1 MNSGAANEHDRSDG
15 CGSCDDPAAQ
25 AGAGSRTDS
34 RRESAS
40 RLRLALALAAVYM
53 VAEAFGG
60 WWTNSLALLADSG
73 HMLSDVAA
81 LGISLAALRA
91 AARAPTSSRTWGFH
105 RAEALAALANAT
117 FLCVVAAGICWQAAH
132 RLTRAEDVE
141 ASLAFVIATGG
152 LLVNL
157 TGMSMLG
164 HGDEHGIGVRSAWL
178 HMLGDAL
185 GSAGAMASAAL
196 IALFGWRWADPVA
209 SLLIALLIVRSA
221 FALLMETV
229 DVLMEA
235 APHHIDVDTVR
246 AELEGL
252 AGVKNVHDLHVWTI
266 TSGMEALS
274 GHITVAAG
282 TASRDVLVRAR
293 RILRERFH
301 IDHVTL
307 QIEEVHEPVRSG

>member
-1 MNSGAANEHDRSDG
+1 MNVRSAHLHDRSDA
-15 CGSCDDPAAQ
+15 CGGCDDPAPQ
-25 AGAGSRTDS
+25 GGSLLDS

-40 RLRLALALAAVYM
+40 RLRIALSLAAVYM
-53 VAEAFGG
+53 VAEAVGG
-60 WWTNSLALLADSG
+60 WWTNSLALLADAG

-81 LGISLAALRA
+81 LGISLAALQT

-105 RAEALAALANAT
+105 RAEALAALANAV
-117 FLCVVAAGICWQAAH
+117 FLCVVSAGICWQAAH
-132 RLTRAEDVE
+132 RLTSLEDV
-141 ASLAFVIATGG
+141 AAPLAFVIATGG

-157 TGMSMLG
+157 AGMAVLG
-164 HGDEHGIGVRSAWL
+164 HGHDHGIGVRSAWL

-185 GSAGAMASAAL
+185 GSAGAMGSAAV

-229 DVLMEA
+229 GVLMEA

-246 AELEGL
+246 AELSGL
-252 AGVKNVHDLHVWTI
+252 AGVEDVHDLHVLTI
-266 TSGMEALS
+266 TSGMDALS
-274 GHITVAAG
+274 GHIKITTGTV
-282 TASRDVLVRAR
+282 SREVLVSARA
-293 RILRERFH
+293 LLHERFH

-307 QIEEVHEPVRSG
+307 QIEEVHDPVRS